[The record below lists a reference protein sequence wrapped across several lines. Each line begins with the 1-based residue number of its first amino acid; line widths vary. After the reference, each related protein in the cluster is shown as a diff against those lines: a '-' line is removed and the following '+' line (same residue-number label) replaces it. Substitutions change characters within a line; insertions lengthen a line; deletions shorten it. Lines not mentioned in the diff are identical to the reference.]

1 MKLIT
6 KSDNNESTKSNIV
19 NFQKILEDERRE
31 DLDCGERM
39 SKINNK
45 MKTIRS
51 YIRNELE

>member
-1 MKLIT
+1 MK
-6 KSDNNESTKSNIV
+6 STKFNIV
-19 NFQKILEDERRE
+19 NFQKIVEDDHKKIWIVENE
-31 DLDCGERM
+31 M